1 MSASSP
7 HPDGE
12 LELSPEMRDYLVACV
27 RAARP
32 SRSRDEALRLLAE
45 SPSATLSEL
54 PPAPA
59 PRHGIQAPAGARGLG
74 RARGRARA
82 PRLHRG
88 GRALRPRRPRLSRR
102 VVLGLARRPL
112 DSP

>member
-32 SRSRDEALRLLAE
+32 SRSRDEALRLLGE
-45 SPSATLSEL
+45 SPSDTFWEL
-54 PPAPA
+54 PPAPVDWDEIEA
-59 PRHGIQAPAGARGLG
+59 EAVRRGCTVADVLYDRAGRGFPD
-74 RARGRARA
+74 A
-82 PRLHRG
+82 
-88 GRALRPRRPRLSRR
+88 SF
-102 VVLGLARRPL
+102 
-112 DSP
+112 